1 MSSRLH
7 HFHSGYCPLS
17 LPSHPFAHNG
27 RWHDNMLYQA
37 PSFVYHRQRIGCR
50 ENNLSVAMSR
60 RGCLLPLG
68 ALSWP
73 GYGWKGS
80 VGGWRRPPW
89 LWWVRCCKISLD
101 FVCVLKCEILAGN
114 ISSQKTTVSAL
125 PFQVSYARGLDTRQV
140 VASCDHTVHV
150 PAKSQACIEKREEKA
165 KAKKG
170 RIWVLVDRDW

>member
-1 MSSRLH
+1 MGGQTSNADCGSPTANPAVGKIIHRL
-7 HFHSGYCPLS
+7 
-17 LPSHPFAHNG
+17 
-27 RWHDNMLYQA
+27 
-37 PSFVYHRQRIGCR
+37 
-50 ENNLSVAMSR
+50 
-60 RGCLLPLG
+60 
-68 ALSWP
+68 
-73 GYGWKGS
+73 YGWKGS

-89 LWWVRCCKISLD
+89 LWWVRCKISLD

-170 RIWVLVDRDW
+170 RIWVLVDRDWYRNW